1 MRLVI
6 KKKQNLKMD
15 VVIKYRV
22 VCQRLCTVMLGFC
35 ERQILF
41 TLDKS
46 HALQVNLSEV
56 FQIARERL

>member
-1 MRLVI
+1 MQEKWQTVRLVI

-46 HALQVNLSEV
+46 HALCV
-56 FQIARERL
+56 